1 MKKKIVS
8 ILLCLSM
15 MSGLAACSSD
25 SAGEGGDGSE
35 VSEGD
40 SKGFVGITTSM
51 YTNEGLTLLC
61 DTMKESLEKEG
72 YEVVIKDADTDQA
85 QQTKDVEDFI
95 SQGADL
101 IVVEA
106 CDSVGVKSAFE
117 LCNAADIPVLNVNQI
132 LDDSLLD
139 MTVGSVTGDN
149 YKAGY
154 AVGEAVAEAL
164 DYKGTLAMLT
174 YDVVYVCRERGDG
187 FKEAIS
193 QYDGIDVLEVFD
205 GVCTEDEAMKKTEDW
220 LQQYPDISAIFG
232 NNSNC
237 GTGISAA
244 VRAAGKTDDILVA
257 NVDGLSADI
266 RNMEDGALDITAV
279 YPMKE
284 MAVEAADRALQVLET
299 GTCDEDPHM
308 QFNLCTKDNIETY
321 KEYWGIE

>member
-1 MKKKIVS
+1 MRKKIIS
-8 ILLCLSM
+8 ILLCLCLAA
-15 MSGLAACSSD
+15 GLAACGSD
-25 SAGEGGDGSE
+25 STDSSGEGG
-35 VSEGD
+35 
-40 SKGFVGITTSM
+40 SKGFVGITVSM

-61 DTMKESLEKEG
+61 DTIKERLEAEG

-101 IVVEA
+101 IIVEA

-117 LCNAADIPVLNVNQI
+117 LCNTADIPVLSVNQI
-132 LDDSLLD
+132 LDESLLD
-139 MTVGSVTGDN
+139 MTVGSVTSDN
-149 YKAGY
+149 YEAGY
-154 AVGEAVAEAL
+154 AVGEATAEAL
-164 DYKGTLAMLT
+164 DYKGTLTMLT
-174 YDVVYVCRERGDG
+174 YDVAFVCRERGDG
-187 FKEAIS
+187 FRDAIS
-193 QYDGIDVLEVFD
+193 QYDDIEILEIFD

-244 VRAAGKTDDILVA
+244 VRAAEKTDDILVV

-284 MAVEAADRALQVLET
+284 MAQEAADRALQVLDT
-299 GTCDEDPHM
+299 GKCDEDPHM
-308 QFNLCTKDNIETY
+308 QFQLCTKDDIDTY

>member
-15 MSGLAACSSD
+15 MSGLAACGSG
-25 SAGEGGDGSE
+25 SAEGEGDSRETPGGE
-35 VSEGD
+35 

-149 YKAGY
+149 YEAGY
-154 AVGEAVAEAL
+154 AVGEAVAETL

-174 YDVVYVCRERGDG
+174 YDVAYVCRERGNG
-187 FKEAIS
+187 FKDAIS
-193 QYDGIDVLEVFD
+193 QYDDIDVLEVFD

-237 GTGISAA
+237 GIGIAAA

-257 NVDGLSADI
+257 NVDGLSGDI

-284 MAVEAADRALQVLET
+284 MAIEAADRALQVLET
-299 GTCDEDPHM
+299 GSCDEDPHM

>member
-8 ILLCLSM
+8 VLLCLSM
-15 MSGLAACSSD
+15 MSGLAACGSE
-25 SAGEGGDGSE
+25 SAGDEGGGSE
-35 VSEGD
+35 ASGGD

-61 DTMKESLEKEG
+61 DTLKERLEEEG
-72 YEVVIKDADTDQA
+72 YEAVIKDADTDQA

-101 IVVEA
+101 IVIEA
-106 CDSVGVKSAFE
+106 CDSVGVKSALE
-117 LCNAADIPVLNVNQI
+117 LCEEADIPVLNVNQI
-132 LDDSLLD
+132 LDDSLLE
-139 MTVGSVTGDN
+139 MTVGSVTADN
-149 YKAGY
+149 YEAGY
-154 AVGEAVAEAL
+154 AVGEAVAETL
-164 DYKGTLAMLT
+164 NYKGTLTMLT
-174 YDVVYVCRERGDG
+174 YDVAFVCRERGDG

-193 QYDGIDVLEVFD
+193 QYSDIDVLEVFD

-237 GTGISAA
+237 GIGISAA

-257 NVDGLSADI
+257 NVDGLSGDI

-284 MAVEAADRALQVLET
+284 MAQEAADRALQVLET
-299 GTCDEDPHM
+299 GSCDEDPHM
-308 QFNLCTKDNIETY
+308 QFNLCTKDDIETY

>member
-8 ILLCLSM
+8 VLLCLSM
-15 MSGLAACSSD
+15 MSGLAACGSE
-25 SAGEGGDGSE
+25 SAGDEGGGSE
-35 VSEGD
+35 ASGGD

-61 DTMKESLEKEG
+61 DTLKERLEEEG
-72 YEVVIKDADTDQA
+72 YEAVIKDADTDQA

-101 IVVEA
+101 IVIEA
-106 CDSVGVKSAFE
+106 CDSVGVKSALE
-117 LCNAADIPVLNVNQI
+117 LCEEADIPVLNVNQI
-132 LDDSLLD
+132 LDDSLLE
-139 MTVGSVTGDN
+139 MTVGSVTADN
-149 YKAGY
+149 YEAGY

-164 DYKGTLAMLT
+164 NYKGILTMLT
-174 YDVVYVCRERGDG
+174 YDVAFVCRERGDG

-193 QYDGIDVLEVFD
+193 QYSDIDVLEVFD

-237 GTGISAA
+237 GIGISAA

-257 NVDGLSADI
+257 NVDGLSGDI

-284 MAVEAADRALQVLET
+284 MAQEAADRALQVLET
-299 GTCDEDPHM
+299 GSCDEDPHM
-308 QFNLCTKDNIETY
+308 QFNLCTKDDIETY

>member
-8 ILLCLSM
+8 IFLCFCM
-15 MSGLAACSSD
+15 AAGLAACGS
-25 SAGEGGDGSE
+25 DGSE
-35 VSEGD
+35 GKDSEKGD
-40 SKGFVGITTSM
+40 KGFVGITTSM

-61 DTMKESLEKEG
+61 DTIKERLEDEG

-117 LCNAADIPVLNVNQI
+117 LCSAADIPVLSVNQI
-132 LDDSLLD
+132 LDDSLLE
-139 MTVGSVTGDN
+139 MTAGSVTSDN
-149 YKAGY
+149 YEAGY

-164 DYKGTLAMLT
+164 DYKGTLTMLT
-174 YDVVYVCRERGDG
+174 YDVAFVCRERGDG
-187 FKEAIS
+187 FKDAMS
-193 QYDGIDVLEVFD
+193 QYDDIEILEVFD

-237 GTGISAA
+237 GIGISAA

-257 NVDGLSADI
+257 NVDGLSGDI

-284 MAVEAADRALQVLET
+284 MAQEAADRALQILDT

-308 QFNLCTKDNIETY
+308 QFNLCTKDDIDTY